1 MTSTTKY
8 DRLIPFLTEKVIA
21 MDSSGMLANR
31 RRELNDR
38 KAKLEHE
45 VSALRKKV
53 AEIDL
58 ELGAIAA
65 YDEHMARRTDALD
78 VQVGARLHPGEVT
91 REKVLAL
98 VRGKAD
104 GLSRREIIEALAVK
118 GDKSGE
124 IAVDNRLRELK
135 RKGSVLH
142 EGRRYR
148 AGS

>member
-1 MTSTTKY
+1 
-8 DRLIPFLTEKVIA
+8 
-21 MDSSGMLANR
+21 MDSSEMLANR

-38 KAKLEHE
+38 KGKLERE
-45 VSALRKKV
+45 VSALRKKM
-53 AEIDL
+53 AAIDL

-65 YDEHMARRTDALD
+65 HDEHMARRTHALD
-78 VQVGARLHPGEVT
+78 VQVGARLYGGKVT
-91 REKVLAL
+91 REAVLAL

-104 GLSRREIIEALAVK
+104 GLSRGEIIKALAVK

-135 RKGSVLH
+135 RRGSVLH